1 VNTELITGV
10 YTELT
15 TVQYRTNYSR
25 IQN

>member
-15 TVQYRTNYSR
+15 TVEYRTNYM
-25 IQN
+25 